1 VVTPTNALATDENV
15 GVDYDAAFAI
25 TVINNEPRPAD
36 VRVEGGTL
44 AASERLT
51 VGPGEARTLRLPWI
65 DGLAQIANVGE
76 PVRAPTSAWI
86 LGGAYRVSSD
96 VPVSVIQRSP
106 GDCPSDPYG
115 CGGSDQITRTL
126 DWSPLVAT
134 RALGAQ
140 YLVATRPSEAY
151 VDESLSPRGL
161 YAGFVAMVGVATD
174 TRVQVRLTAA
184 TAAGPSESPR
194 AAGETLTR
202 TLGPGDVWLL
212 VSEGPS
218 RERPCLAVEGDQGRV
233 CDLREADLT
242 GTEILA
248 TAPVAVFAGHTCAN
262 VPFTSAWCDHLE
274 AQLLPTAR
282 LGTRYVLVGT
292 GRATSMQLG
301 VARIV
306 ASRDGTAVTI
316 GDETLTLDRAQW
328 VERTWS
334 GVTEL
339 RASAPVLVVQ
349 FTPSMWANDSAAGD
363 PSMFV
368 ALPESHWRTQYP
380 ILVPEIVAFPA
391 PFEWSTLHAVMRR
404 GDSPL
409 FDGTPPEIVRVES
422 LGDEDVFEVR
432 LRTPGAHTVSSAR
445 GEPFGLTVSILG
457 PSVGIGYAPL

>member
-1 VVTPTNALATDENV
+1 
-15 GVDYDAAFAI
+15 
-25 TVINNEPRPAD
+25 
-36 VRVEGGTL
+36 
-44 AASERLT
+44 
-51 VGPGEARTLRLPWI
+51 
-65 DGLAQIANVGE
+65 
-76 PVRAPTSAWI
+76 
-86 LGGAYRVSSD
+86 
-96 VPVSVIQRSP
+96 
-106 GDCPSDPYG
+106 
-115 CGGSDQITRTL
+115 
-126 DWSPLVAT
+126 
-134 RALGAQ
+134 
-140 YLVATRPSEAY
+140 
-151 VDESLSPRGL
+151 
-161 YAGFVAMVGVATD
+161 
-174 TRVQVRLTAA
+174 
-184 TAAGPSESPR
+184 
-194 AAGETLTR
+194 
-202 TLGPGDVWLL
+202 
-212 VSEGPS
+212 
-218 RERPCLAVEGDQGRV
+218 V